1 MPKIN
6 TEIENFA
13 RIKVIG
19 VGGSGKNAL
28 NHMISSNISGVEFI
42 CMNTDTQ
49 DLHNSKANKKIHIG
63 RNLTQGKGTGMNPEI
78 GRAAAEET
86 KAEIQ
91 ECIKGADMVFI
102 ACGMGGGTGTGAA
115 PIVAQTSKDQGCL
128 TIAIVTKPFR
138 FEGQNR
144 IKIAEQGILELEK
157 YVDAMIVIPNEQLL
171 AIASKDTSFKDAFA
185 MSDEILRQAVEGISE
200 LITTQGLINIDYA
213 DIKAIMQNAGSA
225 FMGIGHAS
233 GEDRATDAAYMAI
246 NSPLLDVSIS
256 GAKGVLF
263 AISGGDDLTMHEVHT
278 IADIITDSV
287 DPEAKIIFGPI
298 HDEKLKKG
306 EIKVTVIATGFNP
319 QKKSENRDSAPA
331 FRTLKPSPKVESL
344 EQQPITKS
352 VPISSSL
359 PPISQIPER
368 EPDQV
373 IKRPE
378 PNQVLEEISDDDD
391 WSGVPAFLRRKK

>member
-28 NHMISSNISGVEFI
+28 NHMIDSGIKGVEFI

-49 DLHNSKANKKIHIG
+49 DLHHSLAQKKIHIG
-63 RNLTQGKGTGMNPEI
+63 RNLTRGQGTGMNPET

-91 ECIKGADMVFI
+91 EALKGADMVFI

-115 PIVAQTSKDQGCL
+115 PIVAQIAREQGAL
-128 TIAIVTKPFR
+128 TIAIVTKPFK
-138 FEGQNR
+138 FEGNSR
-144 IKIAEQGILELEK
+144 IKIADSGVEQLEK
-157 YVDAMIVIPNEQLL
+157 HVDAMIIIPNDRLL
-171 AIASKDTSFKDAFA
+171 SITSKDTSFKDAFS

-200 LITTQGLINIDYA
+200 LITTQGVINIDYA

-233 GEDRATDAAYMAI
+233 GENRAEEAAYMAI

-263 AISGGDDLTMHEVHT
+263 AISGGNDLTMHEVHA
-278 IADIITDSV
+278 IADVITDSV

-298 HDEKLKKG
+298 YDEKLKKG

-319 QKKSENRDSAPA
+319 QKRGDKNEAPISKSIFGKPAESVVQPRSSTENR
-331 FRTLKPSPKVESL
+331 EN
-344 EQQPITKS
+344 
-352 VPISSSL
+352 
-359 PPISQIPER
+359 IPEVI
-368 EPDQV
+368 EPTIIRRTENRTV
-373 IKRPE
+373 NEK
-378 PNQVLEEISDDDD
+378 VLEEISDDDED
-391 WSGVPAFLRRKK
+391 WSAVPSFLRRNKK